1 MTMKK
6 IAPPG
11 WTPHEIV
18 HRVDGYFVDPQNPD
32 RIPARAAAIIAGAM
46 PGGDDTVADIK
57 ARVVA
62 RQRALEHRR
71 KRQRA
76 IINRMAMVRHA

>member
-1 MTMKK
+1 MKK
-6 IAPPG
+6 SAPPG
-11 WTPHEIV
+11 WSPHQIMHRIDGHIV
-18 HRVDGYFVDPQNPD
+18 DFENPD
-32 RIPARAAAIIAGAM
+32 HVPSSVASLIRAART
-46 PGGDDTVADIK
+46 GGDSVADVR
-57 ARVVA
+57 ARMIA